1 MAVRDQNKG
10 KAFKSHPTIQLAR
23 HLAEMTS
30 QIPPCVSS
38 HAISHPTDPPA
49 RTSDVIPPPSILG
62 VHSPCT
68 SQPTNPDAEC
78 SLDMASEK
86 TTSVRKKFVRQQVMP
101 FILHSVN
108 LIDLG
113 FPPPQL

>member
-1 MAVRDQNKG
+1 MAVKDQNKG

-23 HLAEMTS
+23 HLAEITS

-113 FPPPQL
+113 YPPPQL

>member
-1 MAVRDQNKG
+1 MAVKDQNKG

-23 HLAEMTS
+23 HLAEITS

-62 VHSPCT
+62 EHSPCT
-68 SQPTNPDAEC
+68 LQPTII
-78 SLDMASEK
+78 K
-86 TTSVRKKFVRQQVMP
+86 
-101 FILHSVN
+101 N
-108 LIDLG
+108 LILNDGWL
-113 FPPPQL
+113 